1 MQTQCLGVSGEA
13 LKLCVHVG
21 VGVCCGQQAFPV
33 LLVIA
38 AVERGLLPV
47 WGTNSTGAAFVIHL
61 QTLVNRGLNPEV
73 LDLRRKKDKLAEL
86 THLSEGVY

>member
-1 MQTQCLGVSGEA
+1 MQTECLGVSGEG

-38 AVERGLLPV
+38 EVERGLLPV
-47 WGTNSTGAAFVIHL
+47 WGTNST
-61 QTLVNRGLNPEV
+61 
-73 LDLRRKKDKLAEL
+73 
-86 THLSEGVY
+86 